1 MSEHDENSED
11 SAPIPV
17 PGPAVRRRLNRH
29 ERRAAEKLA
38 QTPFFVAHAKQVEL
52 RVIEAELHRRYMEE
66 AYIEVFGHAE
76 D

>member
-11 SAPIPV
+11 SAPT

-29 ERRAAEKLA
+29 ERRAAERLA
-38 QTPFFVAHAKQVEL
+38 QTPFYVAQAKQVEL